1 VKVALSAIEY
11 VLPARMED
19 SFALQE
25 SQPCWPVADILLK
38 TGVEKRY
45 LCGPEDTTESLGLR
59 AAGKLLANVP
69 DRSDIGFL
77 IVVTQSPDQPLPSVS
92 CLLHAQLGLSTRC
105 AAFDVNLGCSG
116 FVYALAMGGSMIESG
131 LARRGL
137 VVCSERY
144 SRYIDEDD
152 RTCRPLFS
160 DGAAAVLLERA
171 ESDLI
176 GPFDL
181 GTDGSGARN
190 IMVSDNRLSMNGAQV
205 LMFTMQEVPRTVDH
219 LLSSARLDTSQID
232 LFVFHQ
238 ASRIVID
245 NLVRRL
251 NLPEQK
257 VFTNYDQV
265 GNTVSASIPIAL
277 KQAAQQ
283 GRLKP
288 GALVMLVGFGV
299 GYSWGSCLVR
309 WPGEVQ
315 QP

>member
-1 VKVALSAIEY
+1 MKVALSAIEY
-11 VLPARMED
+11 ALPARVED
-19 SFALQE
+19 HFDLQE
-25 SQPCWPVADILLK
+25 AQPCWPVADILVK

-45 LCGPEDTTESLGLR
+45 LAGPEDTTESLGF
-59 AAGKLLANVP
+59 AAAEKLLSRLDSRA
-69 DRSDIGFL
+69 DIGFL
-77 IVVTQSPDQPLPSVS
+77 IVVTQTPDQPLPSVA
-92 CLLHAQLGLSTRC
+92 CLLQARLGLGTRC

-116 FVYALAMGGSMIESG
+116 FVYALALGGSMIEAG

-137 VVCSERY
+137 VICSERY
-144 SRYIDEDD
+144 SSHIAEDD

-160 DGAAAVLLERA
+160 DGAAAVLIEQSER
-171 ESDLI
+171 DLL

-181 GTDGSGARN
+181 GTDGTGARN
-190 IMVSDNRLSMNGAQV
+190 IMVADKRLTMNGAQV
-205 LMFTMQEVPRTVDH
+205 LMFTMQEVPKTVDH
-219 LLSSARLDTSQID
+219 LMSQAQLGMEQVD

-251 NLPEQK
+251 NLPEHK

-277 KQAAQQ
+277 KQAAAA

-288 GALVMLVGFGV
+288 GATVMLIGFGV
-299 GYSWGSCLVR
+299 GYSWGTCLVR
-309 WPGEVQ
+309 WTSDEQ
-315 QP
+315 